1 VTGDEYLQTQ
11 LQTILQPGE
20 QVLQT
25 AYMRRQPGL
34 LMQMLL
40 VGGLLL
46 YLMTKA
52 YFAVLTNRRLMF
64 IRTKMGFWRG
74 GPQQQNLGMEEYDVR
89 NVRQVTTSGIANNRS
104 MTFHMHQGPAQTLR
118 ISPWFTKVLGTKQFL
133 EQVPQIINSGQL
145 ASGQLPAGQPQPEM
159 MQQQAPQQHQQMQQQ
174 PMQPQHMQQQQQMM
188 PPQQQSSFQPGQPVM
203 VVAQDGNHYPA
214 TVMQAAS
221 GQYLCQMPNGQ
232 PYWFPSQ
239 VVTPR

>member
-1 VTGDEYLQTQ
+1 MTGDEYLQTQ

-40 VGGLLL
+40 IGGLLL
-46 YLMTKA
+46 YLVTKA
-52 YFAVLTNRRLMF
+52 YFAVLTNRRLIF
-64 IRTKMGFWRG
+64 IRTKMGFWKG
-74 GPQQQNLGMEEYDVR
+74 GPAQQNLGVEEYDVR

-118 ISPWFTKVLGTKQFL
+118 ISPWFKQVLGTKQFL

-145 ASGQLPAGQPQPEM
+145 ASGQLPPGQPQ
-159 MQQQAPQQHQQMQQQ
+159 Q
-174 PMQPQHMQQQQQMM
+174 PMM
-188 PPQQQSSFQPGQPVM
+188 PPQQQMAPQPFQPGQPVT